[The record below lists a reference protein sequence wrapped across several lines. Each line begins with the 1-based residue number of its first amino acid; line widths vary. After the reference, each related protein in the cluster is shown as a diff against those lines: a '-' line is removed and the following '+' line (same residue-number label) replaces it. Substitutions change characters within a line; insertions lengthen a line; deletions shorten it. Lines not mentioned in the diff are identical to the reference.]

1 MSRPRAS
8 SRKVRCQWL
17 SLRIGPNST
26 VRRAGMGIT
35 PSPRGH
41 AVADFAF
48 KLVGGL
54 SVPRVCFT
62 PGRVG
67 A

>member
-8 SRKVRCQWL
+8 SRKVRCQRL
-17 SLRIGPNST
+17 SLRIGPSIA
-26 VRRAGMGIT
+26 VRRAGMGIM

-41 AVADFAF
+41 AIVDIGL
-48 KLVGGL
+48 KLFGGM
-54 SVPRVCFT
+54 SVSRVCIT